1 VEDEARQH
9 VVTFLIHII
18 VFFLHVK
25 LAEEIEGD
33 DRVQVDDNG

>member
-1 VEDEARQH
+1 VEDEAGQH
-9 VVTFLIHII
+9 VVTFLIHVI
-18 VFFLHVK
+18 VFLLHVK